1 MSMGDMSTAGMGGG
15 DADGVSAATDG
26 GFEKFRKMREEAAAR
41 AAAEGQPV
49 ASKSADGASGKK
61 GAHASSSSNGKKSGA
76 RGGGDDDDWGDEG
89 SGTVTR
95 GGKGGGGSKAR
106 GGGDDW
112 NDDGWVRRAR
122 EGAWTR
128 RDEQLCTVVLL
139 APRVAADCL
148 SVYREMTMMAGVPGP
163 PPRWLSTHT
172 NTQTHPHTVR
182 LRHPLPWIQSA

>member
-1 MSMGDMSTAGMGGG
+1 MGDISPAGMGGG

-41 AAAEGQPV
+41 AAAEAQPV
-49 ASKSADGASGKK
+49 ASKSADVASGKK
-61 GAHASSSSNGKKSGA
+61 GAHASNSNGKKSGA
-76 RGGGDDDDWGDEG
+76 RGGGDDDWGDENNG
-89 SGTVTR
+89 AGTR
-95 GGKGGGGSKAR
+95 GGKGGGGSKPR

-122 EGAWTR
+122 EGTWTR
-128 RDEQLCTVVLL
+128 RDERALCTVVLL

-172 NTQTHPHTVR
+172 HTQTHRHT
-182 LRHPLPWIQSA
+182 HTQSA